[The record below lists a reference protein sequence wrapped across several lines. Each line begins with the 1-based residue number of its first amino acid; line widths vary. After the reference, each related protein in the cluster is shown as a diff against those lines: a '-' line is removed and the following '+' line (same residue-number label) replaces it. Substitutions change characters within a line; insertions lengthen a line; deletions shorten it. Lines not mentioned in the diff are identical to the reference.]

1 MPLTFDE
8 FLPKKQNILSFDEF
22 LPKQKTGLSFDEF
35 LPPIK
40 TSLDTA
46 LKPLSVP
53 IGELTDFASKIP
65 GQIPQAA
72 QAAVQ
77 TLPQAMPVK
86 PIIESAQRITDIA
99 TDPIQLGQ
107 DIVDIPRKIG
117 TVVEGAYKV
126 GKLADAFAVAT
137 AQEINPLINREQKKQ
152 YWDNVA
158 KVGEE
163 APLDEVSAIA
173 SGMILIYGSVKA
185 MQSVPEL
192 YSAVQK
198 WGSNKIRM
206 FKVKERALVAQS
218 DDQILENFK
227 NLPDSMK
234 AEAAKRNVRLRRIL
248 KRFGPTKEP
257 FAQPGKPTPI
267 VTPAPAPIQK
277 PVPRTTEVI
286 PKKPSIEPKIITGE
300 DLIINAIKV
309 HGTTSV
315 PESIGFI
322 TPKGLN
328 ISSSGKKQGS
338 PTEGRNIDHRQ
349 ISLDALPEN
358 SEITEGGDALIEF
371 MNKTKSI
378 RVVSADVSGLNIN
391 VVDYP
396 TELQFLKLGRL
407 AKGKD
412 SIFVDI
418 SSLDGRTLKS
428 GTFKKVSEYKKFID
442 EYFFPVDKRKYPP
455 EIYKAY
461 NTTQGTK
468 TAFTDIDQEKEVTV
482 RGVASQGLSGGREE
496 FDDLLNQFKG
506 IVKAKPAEGIESLTE
521 QAKKFKTPEEFIKSI
536 RQPKAG
542 GKFFGDDKVRQYMQK
557 KGLEATEKPIDI
569 VRIQKPVSIKDVQ
582 GETHNLKPGEEY
594 RAIELSN
601 NQYLI
606 QDGDRFITT
615 KGKAEDLEKQGI
627 LLGEQKGFGKEFE
640 GLEETVKG
648 GLDRI
653 GLYDE
658 AENEAKEFLARK
670 LGNVP
675 EVVDNLFDKWRDT
688 NYSDT
693 YRQKID
699 DYLED
704 YGGKTLN
711 EYAKIGE
718 ADTLKSEVKFSQY
731 QLPGGENYREI
742 LVKPKIDA
750 NKVKRRKELS
760 TIDRERALSKQEQSE
775 YDLLRKETET
785 MFKGVHFGEGELSHL
800 RMNDRTTSKGE
811 DVAFIEELQSD
822 WALTGRK
829 EGFKKEK
836 ITELPEGYT
845 IRKRPFKSSFGVS
858 KQIYE
863 VVDSN
868 NVPITAVSEES
879 SVVLRE
885 ALDELN
891 QKGVPSHP
899 SLKNWQELTLKRA
912 LRDAVESDAKYLS
925 WISGEQTADRYNLA
939 KYVDSIFV
947 EKLTQG
953 TKKGDY
959 EIRAIKD
966 GNTHINKV
974 VSEKELPD
982 TIGKEL
988 AEKAINES
996 SKYPDGKEYSGLDLK
1011 VGGEWAKNLYDKQ
1024 IPSIL
1029 EKMTKKYGGKV
1040 VSIELQTQK
1049 EVQYNIPIE
1058 IDTILRKYD
1067 DFGFDTKRQAAK
1079 AILEHKDYASRWDLE
1094 NDKSAVETID
1104 KWKSNLLDRKQ
1115 QALLIT
1121 PEIKAWVK
1129 SQAIQPIA
1137 GGKKH
1142 GDYTDKELTEIWEK
1156 VHKPEK
1162 IKPKTEIPLKFKKDI
1177 ADIKNILT
1185 KDIKRVLDKSFEGFA
1200 TGLVTPKTEV
1210 LTIIDK
1216 YEAGKPLTEIQTKN
1230 LLETIRNKREND
1242 LKIALDVRDLQLKG
1256 RGQELSETELEIGDK
1271 FKIKGEEFEVTKKTE
1286 LPFGNKITIEDGLT
1300 YELGDFETIMV
1311 DKGSFV
1317 KKQVKAKEKL
1327 IEVQAKIPAKAI
1339 RKEEQVEPEE
1349 LLKGLTPE
1357 QIKKQQAGLFDKKI
1371 DIKLFG
1377 DEAGHI
1383 ALPIDEIIAVS
1394 DKVIDSIDK
1403 SIETI
1408 AISADPIIAAPEDFQ
1423 KLYKNEWVG
1432 NKDVAN
1438 HHAKV
1443 ISNNLSKETKR
1454 IAEENK
1460 LNSDMLDAAIHIN
1473 IDTKADPSS
1482 IEKYKDKLNFQ
1493 WKKIVKLSQ
1502 NLPPEALRL
1511 VTKYEEI
1518 YKRIGERAKKTG
1530 VIRNLIEDGYA
1541 ARIWEKDQ
1549 KGISYFTGRAKFAV
1563 KTRHAKTRVF
1573 KTIIEGLSKGYKLK
1587 VKSASGNLS
1596 EYTQNVNNVM
1606 FDKQFLKAGMKIKNA
1621 EGDPLFTTKQLEG
1634 YNEIRHPNFKQ
1645 WKWTGE
1651 VEAPDKPVRG
1661 RNFFI
1666 ASDGA
1671 ILEAKSVY
1679 APENIATIMNNVLG
1693 KSVLREIPITRDI
1706 MRINEIMK
1714 GWVLQGTMFHH
1725 QAFTRSYLLGA
1736 KIKGYKTLN
1745 PYIAMQKGLESIDHL
1760 NPMLDVLIKNGMT
1773 LGVRQDFES
1782 ITKGVVGKVQEKWL
1796 EMLFE
1801 KYGAGLKSLSAINEL
1816 ESQIKEH
1823 PGVSVDKLA
1832 ERVAELVNNDFGG
1845 LNLKRM
1851 ARNPTFQDIMR
1862 FFVLAADWTESNFR
1876 TIPQALPAHH
1886 IPKMLKIAK
1895 EEGWTRAGEHG
1906 KEVWKD
1912 GEVARRFWWRVVFRG
1927 FLALE
1932 TLNLMITRK
1941 HIWQNDK
1948 GHKLEVDVTPI
1959 ARKFG
1964 YEGKERLYFPL
1975 LGHML
1980 DPRKMVTRP
1989 DKFILHKSSFF
2000 VNKALTEFFN
2010 EDWAGRPFLPLR
2022 EARKR
2027 GTFVGNRFDDAREWG
2042 YWRTVPTR
2050 TAYQIASLMPVG
2062 LQAVFEYMR
2071 GQISGFETFAQLSGT
2086 RLRTAWI
2093 QSKSSLKREYRRK
2106 RREIVE
2112 DYEGTDRTERLDKL
2126 KVWLKKR
2133 LEEIKEE

>member
-77 TLPQAMPVK
+77 TLPQVRPIK
-86 PIIESAQRITDIA
+86 PIVEGAQRITDISA
-99 TDPIQLGQ
+99 DPAQLGQ
-107 DIVDIPRKIG
+107 DITDIPRKIG

-152 YWDNVA
+152 YWENVA

-234 AEAAKRNVRLRRIL
+234 GEAAKRNVRLRRIL

-257 FAQPGKPTPI
+257 FVQPGKPTPI
-267 VTPAPAPIQK
+267 VTPAPAPAPAPEPVPIQK
-277 PVPRTTEVI
+277 PVP
-286 PKKPSIEPKIITGE
+286 K
-300 DLIINAIKV
+300 
-309 HGTTSV
+309 
-315 PESIGFI
+315 
-322 TPKGLN
+322 
-328 ISSSGKKQGS
+328 
-338 PTEGRNIDHRQ
+338 
-349 ISLDALPEN
+349 
-358 SEITEGGDALIEF
+358 
-371 MNKTKSI
+371 
-378 RVVSADVSGLNIN
+378 
-391 VVDYP
+391 
-396 TELQFLKLGRL
+396 
-407 AKGKD
+407 
-412 SIFVDI
+412 
-418 SSLDGRTLKS
+418 
-428 GTFKKVSEYKKFID
+428 
-442 EYFFPVDKRKYPP
+442 P
-455 EIYKAY
+455 EIGKPI
-461 NTTQGTK
+461 K
-468 TAFTDIDQEKEVTV
+468 P
-482 RGVASQGLSGGREE
+482 
-496 FDDLLNQFKG
+496 
-506 IVKAKPAEGIESLTE
+506 IVAKPAEGIESLTE

-658 AENEAKEFLARK
+658 AENEAKEYLSRK
-670 LGNVP
+670 LGSVP
-675 EVVDNLFDKWRDT
+675 EVIDNLFDKWRDT

-718 ADTLKSEVKFSQY
+718 ADTLRSEVKFSQY

-822 WALTGRK
+822 WAMAGRK
-829 EGFKKEK
+829 KGFAKEFT
-836 ITELPEGYT
+836 IPEDEYKNIVRQANKT
-845 IRKRPFKSSFGVS
+845 IEKNDFLGFDTRFEARDAIVRHNDWEERWNIEDRKDIEIINKFRDAKLQ
-858 KQIYE
+858 KLQ
-863 VVDSN
+863 
-868 NVPITAVSEES
+868 SE
-879 SVVLRE
+879 
-885 ALDELN
+885 
-891 QKGVPSHP
+891 KGVPSHP
-899 SLKNWQELTLKRA
+899 LLKNWQELTLKRA

-925 WISGEQTADRYNLA
+925 WISGDQTADRYDLSKQARSVEWHKLSDGNYNIGAVEKDSGIERNLA
-939 KYVDSIFV
+939 LNVKP
-947 EKLTQG
+947 EKLESYVGKDLAQKILNEPKEIFNG
-953 TKKGDY
+953 SYKGD
-959 EIRAIKD
+959 
-966 GNTHINKV
+966 
-974 VSEKELPD
+974 
-982 TIGKEL
+982 
-988 AEKAINES
+988 
-996 SKYPDGKEYSGLDLK
+996 DLK
-1011 VGGEWAKNLYDKQ
+1011 IGGEWAINLYDKQ

-1029 EKMTKKYGGKV
+1029 EKMTKKYGGKIV
-1040 VSIELQTQK
+1040 DVQLAKDSIFEKDFKPIRLNNGRWQMQDNEGSTWGSYPSK
-1049 EVQYNIPIE
+1049 ESLV
-1058 IDTILRKYD
+1058 R
-1067 DFGFDTKRQAAK
+1067 DFNK
-1079 AILEHKDYASRWDLE
+1079 EHKISKME
-1094 NDKSAVETID
+1094 QK
-1104 KWKSNLLDRKQ
+1104 
-1115 QALLIT
+1115 ALLIT
-1121 PEIKAWVK
+1121 PEIKAWVE

-1156 VHKPEK
+1156 AHKPEIKPVEKPIEKPVETK
-1162 IKPKTEIPLKFKKDI
+1162 IVNKENKPLLLYHGSNQKFDKFDVEKGISKTSGKFEGFHFGTIEQAKMRNAKNIIPVYLEANKLLKVKDKGGNWNKIIKRAKSQGFDGIKYLNRFEGIPLSDYDNARERGINVSIESLDKMSDIEFKKQIPSAEFSYIVFSPNQIKTKLQPEKIVDKPKTEIPLKFKKDI

-1327 IEVQAKIPAKAI
+1327 IEVQAKITSKPLKT
-1339 RKEEQVEPEE
+1339 KVDQDEE
-1349 LLKGLTPE
+1349 LLKGLKPE
-1357 QIKKQQAGLFDKKI
+1357 KIEKQQADLFDEKI

-1725 QAFTRSYLLGA
+1725 QAFTRSYLLGG
-1736 KIKGYKTLN
+1736 KIKGYKNLN
-1745 PYIAMQKGLESIDHL
+1745 PHTAMLKGLESIDHL

-1782 ITKGVVGKVQEKWL
+1782 ISKGLVGKFQEKWL
-1796 EMLFE
+1796 RMLFDRL
-1801 KYGAGLKSLSAINEL
+1801 GTGLKSHTAINEL
-1816 ESQIKEH
+1816 EAQIKEH
-1823 PGVSVDKLA
+1823 PGVNVDKLA
-1832 ERVAELVNNDFGG
+1832 ERVAELLNNDFGG